1 MIGSIL
7 IISCKS
13 GEDINDDDLQG
24 ETLDSV
30 DIREEI
36 IVSMLAPSD
45 MAVMLID
52 NPDLYFNK
60 DIINPTFN
68 KDKYNTNAK
77 IALNI
82 GIYTADLSYAS
93 LFEQEQITYDYL
105 DVVKNMSEEIGV
117 TNSIEKRHLEM
128 IKNTKMDKDEMIKII
143 NESFMNTDAYLKE
156 NNRQKILTLILIGG
170 WVEAQYIAVS
180 LSQGSP
186 DTNEQLTESILAQ
199 KISLELMTMALE
211 NVENDKTLSV
221 LKKDIEKIYEA
232 YILMENE
239 LTDENFKQF
248 CDLISD
254 VRSKYVS

>member
-1 MIGSIL
+1 
-7 IISCKS
+7 
-13 GEDINDDDLQG
+13 
-24 ETLDSV
+24 
-30 DIREEI
+30 
-36 IVSMLAPSD
+36 
-45 MAVMLID
+45 
-52 NPDLYFNK
+52 
-60 DIINPTFN
+60 
-68 KDKYNTNAK
+68 
-77 IALNI
+77 
-82 GIYTADLSYAS
+82 
-93 LFEQEQITYDYL
+93 
-105 DVVKNMSEEIGV
+105 
-117 TNSIEKRHLEM
+117 
-128 IKNTKMDKDEMIKII
+128 MDKDEMIKII